1 MFNSPGSFVED
12 HDELVMKLAQFMIQM
27 FREFEAKEVIDAV
40 YALWLALLS
49 FVASQMDRAA
59 LIGYLTPFW
68 NAMSQHSIDV
78 KIAVDDNSYSDYA
91 GIYN

>member
-1 MFNSPGSFVED
+1 MFNSSSSFVKD
-12 HDELVMKLAQFMIQM
+12 HDEPVIKLAQFMIQM

-49 FVASQMDRAA
+49 FVASRMDRAA
-59 LIGYLTPFW
+59 LIGYLTPFR
-68 NAMSQHSIDV
+68 NAMSQHGIDI
-78 KIAVDDNSYSDYA
+78 KIAVNDNSYSDYA